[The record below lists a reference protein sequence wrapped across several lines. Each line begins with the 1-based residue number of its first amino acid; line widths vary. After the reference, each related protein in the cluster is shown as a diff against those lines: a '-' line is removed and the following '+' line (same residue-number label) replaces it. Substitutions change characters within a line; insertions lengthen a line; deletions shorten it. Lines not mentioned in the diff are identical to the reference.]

1 VFPASLSMQATQLR
15 SGVRVASEHEHVAI
29 ARLVAL
35 AVMQDATWE
44 VTSAQVD
51 WQLAVAEAM
60 MSGRNWDDEAEVDDA
75 AAAEAVPVAEPE
87 ADPEADTAATAY
99 EAAAVM
105 GSVPFEPRGA
115 MIAAPKAE
123 QGSKGQEGVYGVSQL
138 ILREGP
144 AGRPKSSGPLDRG
157 GLPGPAS
164 APRARSEWASIEW
177 CRLRVAGGNKCLLV
191 KPRKKKDRKASA
203 RREGRSKRQGLPLA
217 QSPRPP
223 SLAGSSAASWPSPPG
238 ACRLPPSN
246 WQASKK
252 KGIHLLRRRSII
264 DTHSHPVSGRSGSR
278 AGLPSP
284 DPGTAETAYCFRQG
298 GCAGG
303 TRPASRGPRPGVG
316 QARAKGG
323 GGRSVSC
330 SQEGRTRAGGRSDK

>member
-1 VFPASLSMQATQLR
+1 MFPASLSMQATQLR

-123 QGSKGQEGVYGVSQL
+123 QGSKCQEGVYGVSQL

-177 CRLRVAGGNKCLLV
+177 CRLRVAGGTSVFWSNLGRRKTKKRVQDERAEARGKGSLLPSPLGLLPSRAAQPPPGPLRPGLAACRPATGR
-191 KPRKKKDRKASA
+191 PRKKKAFTYLDVD
-203 RREGRSKRQGLPLA
+203 Q
-217 QSPRPP
+217 
-223 SLAGSSAASWPSPPG
+223 
-238 ACRLPPSN
+238 
-246 WQASKK
+246 
-252 KGIHLLRRRSII
+252 
-264 DTHSHPVSGRSGSR
+264 
-278 AGLPSP
+278 
-284 DPGTAETAYCFRQG
+284 
-298 GCAGG
+298 
-303 TRPASRGPRPGVG
+303 
-316 QARAKGG
+316 
-323 GGRSVSC
+323 
-330 SQEGRTRAGGRSDK
+330 